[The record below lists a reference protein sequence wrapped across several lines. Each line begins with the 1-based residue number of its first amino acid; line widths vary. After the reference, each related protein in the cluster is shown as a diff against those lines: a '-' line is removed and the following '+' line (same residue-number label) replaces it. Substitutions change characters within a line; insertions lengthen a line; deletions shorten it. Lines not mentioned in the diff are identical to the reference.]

1 MISSV
6 ERACGA
12 GLWRRDGP
20 PQRCRV
26 SGFTL
31 IELLVTISILSILA
45 AIAVPSFNEFFIR
58 NKAGGVTSELM
69 SSLNLARSEAV
80 RRGQAVSVCKSNDGG
95 SCGGA
100 QWDSGWIVF
109 VNDDD
114 DNPAVVDAGEVILQ
128 VKQNLPPGV
137 TVRPNNN
144 FTNYITFSRTG
155 LANQIGTFA
164 ICVNSD
170 ETRARAI
177 TVIRTRAT
185 IATDSDGNGI
195 PEKSSGEGNLVDI
208 VSCENP

>member
-1 MISSV
+1 MVSLLG
-6 ERACGA
+6 RAYGA
-12 GLWRRDGP
+12 GFWRHEGSTR
-20 PQRCRV
+20 RV
-26 SGFTL
+26 HMSGFTL
-31 IELLVTISILSILA
+31 IELLVTISILAILA
-45 AIAVPSFNEFFIR
+45 AIAVPSFNEFFVR
-58 NKAGGVTSELM
+58 NKASGVTSELM

-80 RRGQAVSVCKSNDGG
+80 RRGQTVSVCKSNDGG

-100 QWDSGWIVF
+100 QWDSGWVVF

-114 DNPAVVDAGEVILQ
+114 DNPAVVDAGEAILQ
-128 VKQNLPPGV
+128 VKQNLPVGV